1 MSLCSIW
8 LPFSFTVLNQKA
20 TALQYQL
27 KYRLFSQD
35 TAFGAPLP
43 SYSKRNPHTCFAGLF
58 STIASIFLAFSRFVY
73 DRKVTAIHWQ
83 FSRAS
88 LWYTPPMLNKLHRYP
103 TEPAQY
109 LVFHQDSSVT
119 FLAEKSRAHVGVK
132 NRFGHKK
139 NRFVILT

>member
-8 LPFSFTVLNQKA
+8 LPFSFTVLNRKA

-35 TAFGAPLP
+35 TAFGAHLP
-43 SYSKRNPHTCFAGLF
+43 SYSKINPHTCFAGLF
-58 STIASIFLAFSRFVY
+58 YTITSIFMAFSRFVY
-73 DRKVTAIHWQ
+73 GRKVTAIHWQ

-88 LWYTPPMLNKLHRYP
+88 LWYTPPILNKLYRYP
-103 TEPAQY
+103 IEPALY
-109 LVFHQDSSVT
+109 LVIHQVSPAT
-119 FLAEKSRAHVGVK
+119 FLAEKSSAHVRVK

-139 NRFVILT
+139 SDLL